1 MTTVSNSNF
10 LRHPLFLGTS
20 AGFLLSV
27 VIAFFC
33 PVSDMKPEDS
43 RVSMAFLGAL
53 FLVPMSLATVY
64 AARSAFRS
72 IRQMPALRLVWLSSA
87 IFFTL
92 AIAIHARFE
101 WSQSRQFI
109 REGGSVKGKV
119 METHP
124 EDHNTLIVAY
134 TISGVDY
141 QSRATGPRDARSYKR
156 GDSIQV
162 YYLASRPGQGFCR
175 EPRWRPDLILFSW
188 IVAAGILPLWEI
200 GFLGAFVLRKQR
212 MSAQ

>member
-1 MTTVSNSNF
+1 M
-10 LRHPLFLGTS
+10 S
-20 AGFLLSV
+20 AGLLLSV
-27 VIAFFC
+27 VIAYFC
-33 PVSDMKPEDS
+33 PVSDMAPEDS
-43 RVSMAFLGAL
+43 RVSMAFWGVI

-72 IRQMPALRLVWLSSA
+72 IRQLPALRLVWLSSGL
-87 IFFTL
+87 FFTL
-92 AIAIHARFE
+92 AIAIYARIE
-101 WSQSRQFI
+101 WTQSHQFI

-124 EDHNTLIVAY
+124 EDHDTLIVAY

-141 QSRATGPRDARSYKR
+141 QSRATGPRVARSYKR
-156 GDSIQV
+156 GDPIQV
-162 YYLASRPGQGFCR
+162 YYLASKPGQGFCR
-175 EPRWRPDLILFSW
+175 EPRWRSGLILFSW
-188 IVAAGILPLWEI
+188 ILAAGILPLWEI